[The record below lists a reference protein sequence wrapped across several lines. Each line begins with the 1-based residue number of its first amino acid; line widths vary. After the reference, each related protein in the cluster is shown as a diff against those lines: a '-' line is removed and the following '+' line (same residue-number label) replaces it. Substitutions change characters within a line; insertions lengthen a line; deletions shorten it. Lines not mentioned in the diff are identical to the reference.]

1 MAYFTQEQIDKA
13 KEIDVLSYLQ
23 NKNPDELVYESR
35 GTYHTR
41 THDSLKISNGKW
53 YWFSRGI
60 GGITALEYLIQVEEY
75 SFTEAVEH
83 LINQKGIEK
92 KYIPKIQLTE
102 KEKIKKLVLPN
113 KSKYNDRVI
122 TYLTDRGISKTIVE
136 ECINK
141 GYIYQTYPH
150 NNVVFVGFDEENNPR
165 YAGVRGT
172 NASRYMCD
180 AYGSDKA
187 FSFKLKAVIPNN
199 EVHIFES
206 AIDLLSY
213 ATIKEM
219 KNEKWDEENLLS
231 LAGVYQTSKDVIGSK
246 VAKTITTYLKNN
258 QNIDT
263 IIVHFDNDNA

>member
-102 KEKIKKLVLPN
+102 KEKIKQELQKFKGFWHSLMKYFQN
-113 KSKYNDRVI
+113 KI
-122 TYLTDRGISKTIVE
+122 
-136 ECINK
+136 
-141 GYIYQTYPH
+141 
-150 NNVVFVGFDEENNPR
+150 GFDKDEHYKYVSDDLCKN
-165 YAGVRGT
+165 GVF
-172 NASRYMCD
+172 D
-180 AYGSDKA
+180 
-187 FSFKLKAVIPNN
+187 
-199 EVHIFES
+199 
-206 AIDLLSY
+206 
-213 ATIKEM
+213 
-219 KNEKWDEENLLS
+219 
-231 LAGVYQTSKDVIGSK
+231 
-246 VAKTITTYLKNN
+246 
-258 QNIDT
+258 
-263 IIVHFDNDNA
+263 DNDNRIVNDVARKIKPADELNNTNIKKKNNMELK